1 VNTDVQRSKLQ
12 EPKRASLKMADQ
24 LQNVDFQNAI
34 MTLDHL
40 KRSTNLPLFHTNES
54 MDTMTGIQF
63 NEGVKIATNIETWDD
78 K

>member
-1 VNTDVQRSKLQ
+1 
-12 EPKRASLKMADQ
+12 MADQ

-40 KRSTNLPLFHTNES
+40 KRSTNLPWFHTNES

-63 NEGVKIATNIETWDD
+63 NEGVKIATNIETWDN